1 MLDMFKFRAWDIE
14 EKEMNYFQNVRG
26 MQYNNDE
33 IRISNGWDGYDN
45 PKYWGGDYED
55 YVDRTDKYILMQST
69 GVHTMGNK
77 LLYTGDLIRSPYDM
91 ELIKLVYWNQKE
103 TRFMCYMN
111 DFMQCGLYQDDITK
125 YKFEIIGNIFEN
137 WISFR
142 ERKEDINKIIKK
154 YIWEQWD
161 ENNKTTLL

>member
-1 MLDMFKFRAWDIE
+1 MLDRFKFRAWNTMTKTM
-14 EKEMNYFQNVRG
+14 KEVAQLTFDEDVVQSMNYKENKTTMHILYQKH
-26 MQYNNDE
+26 
-33 IRISNGWDGYDN
+33 I
-45 PKYWGGDYED
+45 
-55 YVDRTDKYILMQST
+55 ILMQST

-77 LLYTGDLIRSPYDM
+77 LLYTGDLIRTPYDM

-103 TRFMCYMN
+103 TRFNCYTN

-125 YKFEIIGNIFEN
+125 YKFEIVGNIFEN